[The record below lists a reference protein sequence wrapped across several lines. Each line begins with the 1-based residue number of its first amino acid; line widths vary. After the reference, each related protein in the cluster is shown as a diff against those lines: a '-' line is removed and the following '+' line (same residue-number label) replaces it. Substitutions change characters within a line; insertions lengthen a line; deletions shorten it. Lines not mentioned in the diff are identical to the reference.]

1 MSQVLTMAL
10 TESAN
15 ICYISD
21 RVASTVKLNIRE
33 TFRGHN
39 DFPANGYIM
48 NGQHSENKRSIT

>member
-1 MSQVLTMAL
+1 MAL
-10 TESAN
+10 TESAK